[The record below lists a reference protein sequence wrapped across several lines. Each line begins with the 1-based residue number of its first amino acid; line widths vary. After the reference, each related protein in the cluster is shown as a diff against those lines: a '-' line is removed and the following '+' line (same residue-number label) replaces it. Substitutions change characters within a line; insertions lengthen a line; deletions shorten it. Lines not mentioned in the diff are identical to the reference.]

1 MSYLNDNDKFDDFI
15 DKGIRL
21 MLCIVCI
28 GIAIAIVGLNIMI
41 SSFIFIVTIIIKM
54 LF

>member
-1 MSYLNDNDKFDDFI
+1 MSYLNNNDKFNDFI

-21 MLCIVCI
+21 MLCITCI
-28 GIAIAIVGLNIMI
+28 GIAIAAVGLNI
-41 SSFIFIVTIIIKM
+41 IIIKT

>member
-1 MSYLNDNDKFDDFI
+1 MSYLNDDKFDDFI

-21 MLCIVCI
+21 ILCITCI
-28 GIAIAIVGLNIMI
+28 GIAIAVVGLNI
-41 SSFIFIVTIIIKM
+41 IIIKM

>member
-1 MSYLNDNDKFDDFI
+1 MSSYLNDNDKFADFI

-28 GIAIAIVGLNIMI
+28 GIAIAIVGLNI
-41 SSFIFIVTIIIKM
+41 IIIKT